1 MITKKFL
8 KILIV
13 CFWLSISYLV
23 FYVLLL
29 SLIIYDYSNLEYI
42 NSEYINSNTLIVL
55 ISSLLGLSYMFL
67 FCYSIYFYFRYDKY
81 SKSGV
86 YFLLFHF
93 FYSLFYFYKVIW
105 KRKRELINSYEPEPV
120 LGNKVFIEEEIIEE
134 IQN

>member
-8 KILIV
+8 KILII

-29 SLIIYDYSNLEYI
+29 SLIIYDYSNL
-42 NSEYINSNTLIVL
+42 EYINSNTLIVL

-67 FCYSIYFYFRYDKY
+67 FCYSIYFYFKYDKY
-81 SKSGV
+81 SKSGL

-93 FYSLFYFYKVIW
+93 FYSLVYFYKVIW
-105 KRKRELINSYEPEPV
+105 KRKRELINSYEPNHEPV
-120 LGNKVFIEEEIIEE
+120 LGNTIFIEEEIYDETI
-134 IQN
+134 N